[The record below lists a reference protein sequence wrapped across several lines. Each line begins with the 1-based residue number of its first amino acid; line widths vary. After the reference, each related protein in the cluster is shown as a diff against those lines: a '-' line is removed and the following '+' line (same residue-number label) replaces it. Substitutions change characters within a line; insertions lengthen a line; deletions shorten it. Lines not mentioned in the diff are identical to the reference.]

1 MAQFA
6 FIGDEQETQG
16 FGLVF
21 PRGVA
26 VEVSDSYAIRKLTN
40 NQFFTQVF
48 DGVEVL
54 DAVEPEA
61 PKRRGRPPKAR

>member
-1 MAQFA
+1 MTQFA
-6 FIGDEQETQG
+6 FIGDEQETQV

-26 VEVSDSYAIRKLTN
+26 VEVTDSHAIRKLTN
-40 NQFFTQVF
+40 NQYFSQVF

-54 DAVEPEA
+54 DAVEQA
-61 PKRRGRPPKAR
+61 PKRRSRPPKAR